1 MKKVKVLVAFN
12 DRVTGKSYEVNDEIE
27 LTEDRIAEVT
37 EVNANMVL
45 VLGDAKKPRSKKKQE
60 TM

>member
-12 DRVTGKSYEVNDEIE
+12 DKITGKSYEVNDEIE

-37 EVNANMVL
+37 KVNPNMIL
-45 VLGDAKKPRSKKKQE
+45 VVGNAKKPRAKKK
-60 TM
+60 